1 MLGNKPSTF
10 EDDLYPSALV
20 HLGSALSSVAA
31 STVAVTDLSDPTS
44 FESIK
49 GQQLHF

>member
-10 EDDLYPSALV
+10 EDDLYASALV
-20 HLGSALSSVAA
+20 HLGSASA
-31 STVAVTDLSDPTS
+31 VAVTDLSDPTS
-44 FESIK
+44 FESTK